1 MKTLLI
7 TTATALTLSTAAF
20 AQDDSDQL
28 RMSVAEELDTLDL
41 NVDVATLSDDQVAE
55 IYAIS
60 QGDEESG
67 ERVKIQSVLED
78 GGYQAMELG
87 NEMIFVQ
94 NAVATAEGAIPEGGN
109 DLRDQVGI
117 KLGEYGFDDV
127 DTENLTDDQV
137 AKLYSVV
144 QSSDSEG
151 ARQKIETILE

>member
-28 RMSVAEELDTLDL
+28 RMSVAEQLDTLDM
-41 NVDVATLSDDQVAE
+41 NVDVNALDDDQVAE

-67 ERVKIQSVLED
+67 ERAKIRSVLEES
-78 GGYQAMELG
+78 GYQTMELG
-87 NEMIFVQ
+87 EEMIFVQ
-94 NAVATAEGAIPEGGN
+94 SAAETASGAVPEGGN
-109 DLRDQVGI
+109 DLRDQVEI
-117 KLGEYGFDDV
+117 KLGEHGYDNV

-137 AKLYSVV
+137 AKLYAVV

-151 ARQKIETILE
+151 ARQKIEEILQ

>member
-7 TTATALTLSTAAF
+7 TTATALTLSTGAF

-28 RMSVAEELDTLDL
+28 RMSVADELDTLDL
-41 NVDVATLSDDQVAE
+41 NVDVDSLSDDQVAE

-67 ERVKIQSVLED
+67 ERVKIQSILEG

-87 NEMIFVQ
+87 DEMIFVQ
-94 NAVATAEGAIPEGGN
+94 NAVATAEGAMPEGGN
-109 DLRDQVGI
+109 DLRDQVEI
-117 KLGEYGFDDV
+117 KLGEYGYDDV
-127 DTENLTDDQV
+127 DTESLSDDQV

>member
-7 TTATALTLSTAAF
+7 TTATALTLTTAAF

-28 RMSVAEELDTLDL
+28 RMSVAEQLDTLDM
-41 NVDVATLSDDQVAE
+41 NVDVEALSDDQIAE

-67 ERVKIQSVLED
+67 ERAKIRSVLEG
-78 GGYQAMELG
+78 GGYQSMELG

-94 NAVATAEGAIPEGGN
+94 SAAATAEEAMPEGAN
-109 DLRDQVGI
+109 ELRDQVAI
-117 KLGEYGFDDV
+117 KLGEHGFDDV
-127 DTENLTDDQV
+127 NAENLTDDQV
-137 AKLYSVV
+137 AKLYAVV

-151 ARQKIETILE
+151 ARQKIESILE